1 MTNNGEKV
9 RPILN
14 SSSIIV
20 DDAEP
25 AARYGRAWLATL
37 QKDAIKK
44 NYRWTFLIRTRITDR
59 TISLKKFLINR

>member
-44 NYRWTFLIRTRITDR
+44 TIAGRSLLEHGSRIVL
-59 TISLKKFLINR
+59 SP